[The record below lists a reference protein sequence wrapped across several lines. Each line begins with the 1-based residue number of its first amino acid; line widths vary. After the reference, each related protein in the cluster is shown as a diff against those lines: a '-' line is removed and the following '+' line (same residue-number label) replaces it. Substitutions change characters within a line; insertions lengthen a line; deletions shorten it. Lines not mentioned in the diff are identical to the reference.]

1 MKKIY
6 IILVTIV
13 TLGMTSSCSDYLSI
27 DKYVND
33 MLTLDTVFL
42 RKNYT
47 EEWLWN
53 TYSYLN
59 NAGAEIANKGT
70 NCFSFASDEAIF
82 GDWWPRCRIYQNCEY
97 TANDGYEDRWGHLYQ
112 GIRRASIFID
122 RVEGCPELGTS
133 EIEDMKAQARFLRA
147 YFYWLL
153 IKQYGPV
160 PIMPE
165 EGQDVSLSYDA
176 LAVARNT
183 YDECVDFICRE
194 MTQAARVLPVTR
206 NASRWGQA
214 TRGAAL
220 AAKAKVLLYAA
231 SPLYN
236 GNTDLKSLTDDQG
249 RELIAQTTSEEKW
262 AKAAAAAKDVID
274 LGMYELLTV
283 KADETTVLPPP
294 NIPSSTIPYP
304 NGSGG
309 IDPFKSYQQCFNGE
323 ITASKNPEFIF
334 TRQSYT
340 GSDLNDIA
348 KHAAPR
354 QMNGWNTIAATLKQE
369 KAYLM
374 CDGNPITSPSAE
386 YPYRPKEFSL
396 SNSDYPY
403 IGANVSLRY
412 AYREPRLYASLAY
425 NGCVW
430 ENGSTTETQKIGLQY
445 FYYKNDPSGKRLSEP
460 DFYLRTGIGVKK
472 YYHPDDSWNTG
483 GQLKYKVEPTIRYAD
498 VLLWYAEA
506 LNELVSGQTYQ
517 IPSYNDQ
524 TMIEVKR
531 ETGSIESGR
540 GMRYGFSRVRFRA
553 GLPDLPDAVYADYES
568 FKKELKRE
576 RQVEFFLES
585 SRYFDLRR
593 WKDADI
599 EEGAPVMGL
608 NVDKNN
614 SDEQRPLFY
623 EERLAEMPKIF
634 LPKMYLWPIP
644 KGELKKNKKLTQN
657 PGWEK

>member
-1 MKKIY
+1 
-6 IILVTIV
+6 
-13 TLGMTSSCSDYLSI
+13 
-27 DKYVND
+27 
-33 MLTLDTVFL
+33 
-42 RKNYT
+42 
-47 EEWLWN
+47 
-53 TYSYLN
+53 
-59 NAGAEIANKGT
+59 
-70 NCFSFASDEAIF
+70 
-82 GDWWPRCRIYQNCEY
+82 
-97 TANDGYEDRWGHLYQ
+97 
-112 GIRRASIFID
+112 
-122 RVEGCPELGTS
+122 
-133 EIEDMKAQARFLRA
+133 
-147 YFYWLL
+147 
-153 IKQYGPV
+153 
-160 PIMPE
+160 
-165 EGQDVSLSYDA
+165 
-176 LAVARNT
+176 
-183 YDECVDFICRE
+183 
-194 MTQAARVLPVTR
+194 
-206 NASRWGQA
+206 
-214 TRGAAL
+214 
-220 AAKAKVLLYAA
+220 
-231 SPLYN
+231 
-236 GNTDLKSLTDDQG
+236 
-249 RELIAQTTSEEKW
+249 
-262 AKAAAAAKDVID
+262 
-274 LGMYELLTV
+274 MYELLTV

-531 ETGSIESGR
+531 ETGSIESGEACVMDSAEYVSGLDCQTCR
-540 GMRYGFSRVRFRA
+540 MRF
-553 GLPDLPDAVYADYES
+553 
-568 FKKELKRE
+568 
-576 RQVEFFLES
+576 
-585 SRYFDLRR
+585 
-593 WKDADI
+593 
-599 EEGAPVMGL
+599 
-608 NVDKNN
+608 
-614 SDEQRPLFY
+614 
-623 EERLAEMPKIF
+623 MPI
-634 LPKMYLWPIP
+634 MNH
-644 KGELKKNKKLTQN
+644 LKKS
-657 PGWEK
+657 

>member
-122 RVEGCPELGTS
+122 RVEGCPELGNS

-412 AYREPRLYASLAY
+412 AYREPRLYA
-425 NGCVW
+425 
-430 ENGSTTETQKIGLQY
+430 
-445 FYYKNDPSGKRLSEP
+445 
-460 DFYLRTGIGVKK
+460 
-472 YYHPDDSWNTG
+472 
-483 GQLKYKVEPTIRYAD
+483 
-498 VLLWYAEA
+498 
-506 LNELVSGQTYQ
+506 
-517 IPSYNDQ
+517 
-524 TMIEVKR
+524 
-531 ETGSIESGR
+531 
-540 GMRYGFSRVRFRA
+540 
-553 GLPDLPDAVYADYES
+553 
-568 FKKELKRE
+568 
-576 RQVEFFLES
+576 
-585 SRYFDLRR
+585 
-593 WKDADI
+593 
-599 EEGAPVMGL
+599 
-608 NVDKNN
+608 
-614 SDEQRPLFY
+614 
-623 EERLAEMPKIF
+623 
-634 LPKMYLWPIP
+634 
-644 KGELKKNKKLTQN
+644 
-657 PGWEK
+657 